1 MPWVWTCH
9 LCRSKYPLAA
19 TRRCLDDGHH
29 FCAGTSIDRR
39 NGRIKKHNACSSEFD
54 YAGWKAYG
62 DWRRSYNQEEKPD
75 FVHGSK
81 DCSEHCDYP
90 SECRWTAKRAAKS
103 SRLGNHILS
112 EDKRSKTTLAK
123 VVKSAEQR
131 TGQSTN
137 RLSSVAEEGEQSSS
151 AAPKGSDLILPRLD
165 FTGLASN
172 FVTFDSILGNSNNDS
187 KTAVRVLDPD
197 VDTMDVDLPEP
208 SEPQITVK
216 EVEVDPD
223 NDTMDLDPPY
233 QTSEPQIT
241 IQEFEFGFEQE
252 WQAHGQTSPTSPRR
266 NAWDWSIG
274 AIGAALA
281 LADMAEESDNSS
293 EEDVDMIGCK

>member
-9 LCRSKYPLAA
+9 LCRSRYPLAA
-19 TRRCLDDGHH
+19 TRRCLDDGHP

-39 NGRIKKHNACSSEFD
+39 NGRIKKHNACGSEFD
-54 YAGWKAYG
+54 YTGWKAYG

-81 DCSEHCDYP
+81 DCSKHCDYP

-103 SRLGNHILS
+103 SRLGDHVLS
-112 EDKRSKTTLAK
+112 EDKRSKITLAE

-137 RLSSVAEEGEQSSS
+137 RLSPVKEEEEQSSS
-151 AAPKGSDLILPRLD
+151 APPKGADLILPRLD
-165 FTGLASN
+165 FTGSTSN
-172 FVTFDSILGNSNNDS
+172 FVTFDSILGNSNND
-187 KTAVRVLDPD
+187 A
-197 VDTMDVDLPEP
+197 MDVDLPEP

-223 NDTMDLDPPY
+223 NDTMDLDPLY
-233 QTSEPQIT
+233 KMSEPQIT
-241 IQEFEFGFEQE
+241 TKEFDFGFEQDSP
-252 WQAHGQTSPTSPRR
+252 AHGQTSPTSPRR

-274 AIGAALA
+274 GIGAALT
-281 LADMAEESDNSS
+281 LADMTEDSDSSS
-293 EEDVDMIGCK
+293 EEDVDMIGWK